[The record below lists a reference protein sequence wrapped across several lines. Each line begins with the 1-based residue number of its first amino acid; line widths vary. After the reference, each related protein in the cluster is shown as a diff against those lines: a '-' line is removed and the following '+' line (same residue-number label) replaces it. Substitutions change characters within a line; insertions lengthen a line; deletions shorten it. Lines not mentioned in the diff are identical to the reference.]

1 MREGRNALPLFFCF
15 NMSNIIDQA
24 IDTLYEK
31 IMRMPNKVLD
41 IFNNFYG
48 EERVDMQGFITRT
61 RVEHNIHGLSFSMLF
76 SRAGIGNLKCTWDMT
91 KELIDINTDHLSEE
105 EAKELAEAISSD
117 GIVRWFKEN
126 THPGFI
132 IVHFP
137 RVTVTNEY
145 DRSTV
150 VKHLY
155 IKVPIDING
164 AEDGVFTMNRS
175 EYTLAEMYSSYMHS
189 HARIIPTHNFTDFTH
204 CCLGDGPLNN
214 TQTNLSVSFNEDR
227 WNIFCL
233 ELSKY
238 VEVESIAG
246 TPYHKLENI
255 SLGSRSRVTID
266 RLSNTSDLYF
276 PRNRQDV
283 KEAIKE
289 FLSYYL
295 DNNDITFSFRN
306 GVYSL
311 GMSYVEYLI
320 RISNA
325 FIEWLNNNPK
335 YQDFE
340 ESKFN
345 EVLVRYTIINGEIY
359 KTLSSLENAID
370 RLRSYI
376 GARICDFKGH
386 PVTVVI
392 SDIDNISTSLENS
405 ARLINPSFASLI
417 LNRILR
423 TINYRYGRNQEDP
436 STFAGK
442 IRYQV

>member
-1 MREGRNALPLFFCF
+1 MP
-15 NMSNIIDQA
+15 NIIDQA
-24 IDTLYEK
+24 IDTLYK
-31 IMRMPNKVLD
+31 KVMKMPNKVLD

-48 EERVDMQGFITRT
+48 EERVDMQGFTSKSLIGYY
-61 RVEHNIHGLSFSMLF
+61 IQDLSLRNLF
-76 SRAGIGNLKCTWDMT
+76 SAAGVLDNLKGTWDLN
-91 KELIDINTDHLSEE
+91 KELIDINTDRLSEDN
-105 EAKELAEAISSD
+105 AKELADAISSD
-117 GIVRWFKEN
+117 SIAQLIKESSRS
-126 THPGFI
+126 GFI

-155 IKVPIDING
+155 VKVPLDITG
-164 AEDGVFTMNRS
+164 AENGVFTMNRS
-175 EYTLAEMYSSYMHS
+175 EYTLAEMFSNYMHS
-189 HARIIPTHNFTDFTH
+189 HARDIPTDNFRDFSS
-204 CCLGDGPLNN
+204 CCLGTGPLNN
-214 TQTNLSVSFNEDR
+214 TQNTLNTGFDEDR

-246 TPYHKLENI
+246 TPYHRLENI
-255 SLGSRSRVTID
+255 SLDSRSGVIVG
-266 RLSNTSDLYF
+266 RLPNSLGLHF
-276 PRNRQDV
+276 FRNRQNV
-283 KEAIKE
+283 QEAIQE

-295 DNNDITFSFRN
+295 DNNDLTFSFRN

-311 GMSYVEYLI
+311 SMPYVEYLI

-335 YQDFE
+335 YQELE
-340 ESKFN
+340 ESQFSK
-345 EVLVRYTIINGEIY
+345 VIGQYTVINGEIY
-359 KTLSSLENAID
+359 ETLSSLTDIIEEY
-370 RLRSYI
+370 RGYI
-376 GARICDFKGH
+376 GSEICTFKKH
-386 PVTVVI
+386 PVTLTI
-392 SDIDNISTSLENS
+392 SDIENISKSSENR
-405 ARLINPSFASLI
+405 ARLIKPSLASLV

-442 IRYQV
+442 VRYKI